1 MSPALGDEPS
11 ELDGVWQSL
20 GYNLALAVD
29 GDHFELYEIT
39 PISRLNADEGDLAK
53 LRRRM
58 GDASLVDN
66 GRRLSVLDPS
76 SIAPITFERAERL
89 PGPDDDTSDAKTDAR
104 RMLDIAWHSFNDN
117 YAFFELRGVDW
128 QVQREKWLKNV
139 QPDSSDAELFEALS
153 GMLGSLKDNHVEI
166 NAEGFEYSQSSSLL
180 DFPLVR
186 QWREEFDSS
195 ENDGDFLS
203 YARSKYRQHVATC
216 AELVANQMTGEVHRG
231 ANDMLVWGM
240 LPGGVGYLNVR
251 AMAGYTEDGNA
262 PEIAQLDALDEALD
276 CAMEDLADARAMI
289 VDVRFNGGGWDP
301 AAVRIANHF
310 ADRRRPAFSKQ
321 ARTAAGFTPAT
332 TVYVEPDGSRQFTG
346 PTLLLTSPLTASA
359 AEIFTFCMKALPH
372 VQQAGL
378 PTMGIHSD
386 MLVRH
391 LPNGWTF
398 SLSNEVYRFVDGK
411 VYEKVGIPPG
421 IEIPMFTGN
430 DLADGKDQIVQRA
443 LQLLGEQ
450 ATSKAR

>member
-1 MSPALGDEPS
+1 
-11 ELDGVWQSL
+11 
-20 GYNLALAVD
+20 
-29 GDHFELYEIT
+29 
-39 PISRLNADEGDLAK
+39 
-53 LRRRM
+53 
-58 GDASLVDN
+58 
-66 GRRLSVLDPS
+66 
-76 SIAPITFERAERL
+76 
-89 PGPDDDTSDAKTDAR
+89 
-104 RMLDIAWHSFNDN
+104 
-117 YAFFELRGVDW
+117 
-128 QVQREKWLKNV
+128 
-139 QPDSSDAELFEALS
+139 
-153 GMLGSLKDNHVEI
+153 
-166 NAEGFEYSQSSSLL
+166 
-180 DFPLVR
+180 
-186 QWREEFDSS
+186 
-195 ENDGDFLS
+195 
-203 YARSKYRQHVATC
+203 
-216 AELVANQMTGEVHRG
+216 MTGEVHRG